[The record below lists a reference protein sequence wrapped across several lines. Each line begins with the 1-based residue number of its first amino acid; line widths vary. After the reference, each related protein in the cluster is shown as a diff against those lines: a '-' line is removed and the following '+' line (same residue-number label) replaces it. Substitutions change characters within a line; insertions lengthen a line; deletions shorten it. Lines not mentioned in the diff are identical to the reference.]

1 MDEPDNPP
9 GRDDNAEHA
18 AVETT
23 SDSPTP
29 PATEPPPDDDQSAAG
44 PGAQK
49 PKAKPKAKP
58 VLSLVDMYTVPGA
71 NPGKLL
77 RELVKTTSWKFD
89 DQDVDAALALLDER
103 DPHLE
108 RTRRLVHMSIQEH
121 ESRFART
128 AIDFAIRAADR
139 ELQPLASWPPGDDAD
154 PVSCLRELGEHL
166 RPSLSNPK
174 EQKRAHNVLMMGVD
188 TLSNRAGLAFEAA
201 APVLREIVGR
211 PPEYGER
218 RSNPR
223 RHRIASVTLPRND
236 LERVRDLLDLLEP
249 WEREGAELRQ
259 AEQRAA
265 TESSQALR
273 RASDAETAL
282 KQLQDRFEDI
292 QRQLADARQ
301 ESVAAH
307 DQARDMRVVAS
318 ADVTELRSRVLAFLN
333 TRLRDL
339 LATAKEASEVDPP
352 RAATAVRLLD
362 QAIAELG
369 REVEWLRSSV

>member
-1 MDEPDNPP
+1 MDEPDNPL
-9 GRDDNAEHA
+9 GRDAAEDATVEA
-18 AVETT
+18 A
-23 SDSPTP
+23 SDSATP
-29 PATEPPPDDDQSAAG
+29 PATEPPPDDDRSAPG

-49 PKAKPKAKP
+49 AKAKR
-58 VLSLVDMYTVPGA
+58 VLSLVDMYTLPGG

-108 RTRRLVHMSIQEH
+108 RTRRLVHTAIQEH

-128 AIDFAIRAADR
+128 AIDFAIHAADR
-139 ELQPLASWPPGDDAD
+139 ELQPLTSWPPCDDAD
-154 PVSCLRELGEHL
+154 PVSCLRELGERL
-166 RPSLSNPK
+166 RPSLNNPK
-174 EQKRAHNVLMMGVD
+174 EQKRAHNVLMIGVD
-188 TLSNRAGLAFEAA
+188 TLSNRSGLAFEAA

-249 WEREGAELRQ
+249 WERESAELQQ

-265 TESSQALR
+265 AESSQALR
-273 RASDAETAL
+273 RATDAETAL
-282 KQLQDRFEDI
+282 KELQDRFEDLR
-292 QRQLADARQ
+292 RQLADARQ
-301 ESVAAH
+301 ESAAAH

-352 RAATAVRLLD
+352 RATTAARLLD